1 MAKVTRSQQNQTE
14 SLSPQKNKVKNS
26 LGVHKLYWKYYIVVC
41 KRGLFIQELGQ
52 RPLVRLVE
60 PVDAANCGGFHPSSI
75 PLRCSSSEVGLHLL
89 IDASS
94 KYCLFSEVLKPRE
107 RLRCQCSSCTFS
119 NEEQIGGTL
128 DTLGGAH
135 LLLLCYSSVAHS
147 LLIFCARMPKERSNQ
162 RGSRSNR
169 ARSRSNQA
177 RSRREEEGSL
187 VHRGRHVDTPISV
200 TREERWRASR
210 M

>member
-1 MAKVTRSQQNQTE
+1 M
-14 SLSPQKNKVKNS
+14 
-26 LGVHKLYWKYYIVVC
+26 
-41 KRGLFIQELGQ
+41 
-52 RPLVRLVE
+52 RLVE

-147 LLIFCARMPKERSNQ
+147 LLIFCLACPRRGRINEDQGRTERDQGRIKRDQGGRRKDPWFIKQDRVVGGFDETKRGHQALEAAGEGEKER
-162 RGSRSNR
+162 
-169 ARSRSNQA
+169 
-177 RSRREEEGSL
+177 ETE
-187 VHRGRHVDTPISV
+187 
-200 TREERWRASR
+200 
-210 M
+210 